1 MGKKRAISFD
11 PNFKNRGKGRRRGK
25 VSLNTDDTEIT
36 GSVTFYGSPEIP
48 EGGYIITSDS
58 NTRLGVSTNSA
69 TPIFWTATDDTIVSI
84 VNGLPGNNSTFTTSA
99 QAFDYLAD
107 NDYLV
112 LSQNTSDTTTDGLVL
127 ELDAS
132 KKSSYAGTGN
142 DWYDISGN
150 GHKATLN
157 NGPTLISGSYIS
169 FDGVNDYA
177 PFTSEYSFST
187 GDNDYTF
194 EVLFKMR
201 TLPTAQYGANG
212 HIWGGENGNDV
223 VMYLNP
229 ASGGTSRGIMVH
241 DDSRY
246 NTGHMTTGGFEADT
260 WAHWVAVGDSTNDT
274 ITHYINGKLDREN
287 GPMLS
292 TQTNRTWGGTRFA
305 YDTRWGTYS
314 TLDLAVARQYNR
326 QLTAEEVAQ
335 NFYKGKCATSNLEIY
350 YDADN
355 LVSTQDEAKWYDISG
370 NGRDATKTGSPTLTT
385 LGGAKCWNFTSTN
398 QYFDYNNNFT
408 NLTAC
413 TLEAW
418 IYPAASEVSSGDRGT
433 IIQGNIYMSWNKSNR
448 RLSSYWYSTN
458 NRGYHEPSLQMDRE
472 EWYHLITIWNGSQ
485 LLQYIDGELVKT
497 TSTTISTSGDNGYIN
512 RVRIGMESSGRQF
525 AGGIGM
531 IKVYSGA
538 LTTTEVFDNFNSYRA
553 RFRK

>member
-1 MGKKRAISFD
+1 MGRKRAISFD

-58 NTRLGVSTNSA
+58 NTKLGISTSTA
-69 TPIFWTATDDTIVSI
+69 TPIFWTATDDTIVNI

-112 LSQNTSDTTTDGLVL
+112 ISQNTSDTTTDGLIL

-132 KKSSYAGTGN
+132 KKSSYAGSGN

-150 GHKATLN
+150 NHKATLN
-157 NGPTLISGSYIS
+157 NGPTLVSGSYIS

-177 PFTSEYSFST
+177 PFTSEYSFTT

-201 TLPTAQYGANG
+201 TLPTATYGANG

-229 ASGGTSRGIMVH
+229 ASGGVSRGIMVH

-260 WAHWVAVGDSTNDT
+260 WAHWVAVGDSTNNT
-274 ITHYINGKLDREN
+274 ITHYINGKLDRED

-292 TQTNRTWGGTRFA
+292 SQQNRTWGGTRFA

-314 TLDLAVARQYNR
+314 TLDLAIARQYNR

-335 NFYKGKCATSNLEIY
+335 NFYKGKCATNNLEIY

-355 LVSTQDEAKWYDISG
+355 LVSTQDETKWYDISG
-370 NGRDATKTGSPTLTT
+370 NGRDATKSGSPTLTT
-385 LGGAKCWNFTSTN
+385 LGGAKCWNFTSTG
-398 QYFDYNNNFT
+398 QYFDYNNSFS

-458 NRGYHEPSLQMDRE
+458 NRGYHEPSLQMNRE
-472 EWYHLITIWNGSQ
+472 EWYHLTTVWTGTQ
-485 LLQYIDGELVKT
+485 LLQYIDGNLEKT
-497 TSTTISTSGDNGYIN
+497 TNTTLSSAGSNGYIN
-512 RVRIGMESSGRQF
+512 RIRIAQESSGRQF
-525 AGGIGM
+525 AGGIAM
-531 IKVYSGA
+531 VKVYTGA
-538 LTTTEVFDNFNSYRA
+538 LTAGEIFDNFNSYRA